1 MHHHATRD
9 LARRGSAHQHIK
21 QAFLRAPDVERDH
34 LALSVSTRILGS
46 WLSHGPAGSSGR
58 GALMGAGDIIGRG
71 ALMGRGPL
79 TGRGLLKGARGGT
92 NRGGLKKDT

>member
-1 MHHHATRD
+1 VRQVSSVIIWPS
-9 LARRGSAHQHIK
+9 G
-21 QAFLRAPDVERDH
+21 
-34 LALSVSTRILGS
+34 VSTRILGS
-46 WLSHGPAGSSGR
+46 WLWVPAGSSGR

-79 TGRGLLKGARGGT
+79 MGRGSLMGRGLLKGARGGT